1 MSTDQPGTGPRGKA
15 EIKSGR
21 PVVAVVGR
29 PNVGKSTLVNRIVG
43 RRETIVE
50 ESPGVTRDRKALDAE
65 WAGREFTLV
74 DTGGWQI
81 GGLSLDKLVSAQA
94 ERAVREADV
103 VIFVVDVT
111 VGPTAEDTQV
121 ARLLVRTGRPV
132 VLAVNK
138 VDSEAR
144 QADIWEFMSLGF
156 TAPWPVSALHGRGTG
171 DLLDAVVDQLPAMA
185 EPGAADMARG
195 VRADEDGPLE
205 TGAGGTA
212 GPVLAAGGGGV
223 GTGAPVLAAG
233 GGGAGAL
240 DPRLP
245 GAGWTV
251 GGAEPISV
259 AIVGRPNVGKSTL
272 FNRLIGDERAIVHDL
287 PGTTRDTIDTLVE
300 TADGPVRF
308 IDTAGMRR
316 HAREAEG
323 AEYYSMVRALKAID
337 LATLA
342 LLVIDAGAG
351 VTRQDQRLAERVDAA
366 GNPIVI
372 VLNKWDLLDNEAK
385 DLVRAQV
392 ADMLGFVSYAPA
404 MEISAKTG
412 RGAHRLYPALV
423 NAVDAYR
430 KRVPTASLNR
440 ALAAAQAAQP
450 APHGARVLYATQ
462 GATDPPTF
470 TLFTSKQ
477 LPPSYL
483 RYLERSIREH
493 FGFGPTPLKL
503 RARRRAS

>member
-1 MSTDQPGTGPRGKA
+1 VDHLPAVPGQRLGDGAPAGYDRDFA
-15 EIKSGR
+15 ID
-21 PVVAVVGR
+21 
-29 PNVGKSTLVNRIVG
+29 
-43 RRETIVE
+43 E
-50 ESPGVTRDRKALDAE
+50 E
-65 WAGREFTLV
+65 
-74 DTGGWQI
+74 
-81 GGLSLDKLVSAQA
+81 DKDGEA
-94 ERAVREADV
+94 ERAHGQQGGE
-103 VIFVVDVT
+103 
-111 VGPTAEDTQV
+111 
-121 ARLLVRTGRPV
+121 
-132 VLAVNK
+132 LA
-138 VDSEAR
+138 
-144 QADIWEFMSLGF
+144 
-156 TAPWPVSALHGRGTG
+156 
-171 DLLDAVVDQLPAMA
+171 
-185 EPGAADMARG
+185 ARG
-195 VRADEDGPLE
+195 QDD
-205 TGAGGTA
+205 
-212 GPVLAAGGGGV
+212 
-223 GTGAPVLAAG
+223 
-233 GGGAGAL
+233 GAGA
-240 DPRLP
+240 DSEYA
-245 GAGWTV
+245 GAFREGQD
-251 GGAEPISV
+251 EPISV

-272 FNRLIGDERAIVHDL
+272 FNRLIGDERSIVHDM

-300 TADGPVRF
+300 TEDGPVRF

-316 HAREAEG
+316 HAGEAEG

-337 LATLA
+337 KASLA
-342 LLVIDAGAG
+342 LLVIDAAEG

-366 GNPIVI
+366 GNPIVV
-372 VLNKWDLLDNEAK
+372 VLNKWDLLDIEAK
-385 DLVRAQV
+385 EKIRAQV

-423 NAVDAYR
+423 NAVEAYH
-430 KRVPTASLNR
+430 KRVPTASLNC